1 MPLFL
6 LNHHA
11 VPAALRHQVP
21 RLAALLLAAALSACG
36 GGSGGGDSGR
46 SAPDAS
52 SPALDTSTQDTGAVA
67 PGNPAPASPDSAAGP
82 TEPAAPDPGVAL
94 QAALASGDASAVNLA
109 EVQSAARAQLQTQA
123 AAHTAARQ
131 AFFALTATGSPTAAS
146 PSGMDWNPSHDS
158 STFTVLDSARNQV
171 MLAGNWR
178 YADSTAGSGRVLAV
192 AGQAPATGARYAAFG
207 GNPLAVPGNA
217 AMDTLMRNTVA
228 WLTGRTR
235 FDNLK
240 VVTAHLPGQATYWF
254 PHEAKVRT
262 WFSTQ
267 FPGVT
272 LNGVASGQA
281 QGDDRC
287 DGDKLDA
294 CLQGADLLVIGRQ
307 QGPNVGNSTTP
318 DEFPT
323 AYDGATVMQAV
334 AAAQAR
340 GVPVLYLHHYRDAN
354 NLAAR
359 LLEYFGLSV
368 NTNYFAQEGLKAY
381 SASDLPE
388 APAGLA
394 AQQALLQRLEQGGF
408 SSTWSGCVNDLG
420 RVKCDADTAFVTEFD
435 APAKALRTRLR
446 ALDTAGTALFS
457 RAGYQQEKLLVL
469 LGDKY
474 RESVSYPL
482 RKESAG
488 LDFYRAY
495 FSDMAAYVNRGHN
508 QVARNLGNFSGLF
521 AADTPTLRR
530 TVAATSP
537 ASGRREVMTGLYVM
551 PGRSVTVN
559 RNDSS
564 AAAVTVGLNMLRDT
578 THVFNTYDRPTML
591 ASPRVPLVAG
601 QPRTLTS
608 PFGGPLFLFIESAA
622 GAPSVSVTV
631 DGVITHPLL
640 RDANDPAQ
648 VAAFQAEL
656 ASTPTN
662 WVGLTT
668 DALTVHSNL
677 GHFRTTLAAVNNDM
691 ARLVGLINTY
701 MVKDT
706 YELAGF
712 SSSTAGALQLP
723 ASVTAFCNQAGW
735 DCTGSQHLRDVMQ
748 HVIADNHANCGAGC
762 SGNPY
767 DQDWALEPL
776 GWGESHEIGH
786 NLQRSRLNI
795 YGGQSGE
802 VSNNIFPMHKQWRYN
817 QTLANPAQFY
827 SRNGTGARA
836 VFDKMVA
843 ALASNDPVATMRAS
857 VWGNT
862 AYAADNGLRLS
873 FYRQLVEYARHY
885 NNNFAD
891 GWELYTLLYLLE
903 RNLGVASAT
912 WDSAKT
918 GLGFGTYAAY
928 PSGIDG
934 NDFMLVA
941 TSRII
946 GRDLRPVFDLWGI
959 GYSAAASGQVAAF
972 ALPAAEK
979 LLFPMSNVNRFGSGV
994 GAPVLMSPS
1003 ATYPAGY

>member
-1 MPLFL
+1 MPPIASNCPLPAIL
-6 LNHHA
+6 LRG
-11 VPAALRHQVP
+11 VPWLPALV
-21 RLAALLLAAALSACG
+21 LAAVLSACG
-36 GGSGGGDSGR
+36 GGGGGDAGSGTPTG
-46 SAPDAS
+46 S
-52 SPALDTSTQDTGAVA
+52 TSTQDTTTQDTGTQPPTVPVA
-67 PGNPAPASPDSAAGP
+67 DAAASAA
-82 TEPAAPDPGVAL
+82 DPGLAL
-94 QAALASGDASAVNLA
+94 QAALASGDASALSLA
-109 EVQSAARAQLQTQA
+109 TVQAAARSQLQAQA
-123 AAHTAARQ
+123 AAHTAARN
-131 AFFALTATGSPTAAS
+131 AFFALGAAGAPTSAS
-146 PSGMDWNPSHDS
+146 PSGIHWDPSHDS

-178 YADSTAGSGRVLAV
+178 YSDSTAGSGRVLAV
-192 AGQAPATGARYAAFG
+192 AGQAPSTSARYAAFG
-207 GNPLAVPGNA
+207 GNPLGVPGNA

-228 WLTGRTR
+228 WLTGRTQ

-240 VVTAHLPGQATYWF
+240 VVTAHLPGQATFWF

-262 WFSTQ
+262 WFATQ

-272 LNGVASGQA
+272 VNGVASGQA
-281 QGDDRC
+281 QSDDRC

-294 CLQGADLLVIGRQ
+294 CLQGVDLLVIGRQ
-307 QGPNVGNSTTP
+307 QGPNIGNSTSP
-318 DEFPT
+318 DDYPT
-323 AYDGATVMQAV
+323 AYDGTTVMQAV

-354 NLAAR
+354 DLAAR
-359 LLEYFGLSV
+359 LLDHFGLSV

-381 SASDLPE
+381 GPSDVPAAPVGLPE
-388 APAGLA
+388 
-394 AQQALLQRLEQGGF
+394 QQALLQRLEQGSF

-420 RVKCDADTAFVTEFD
+420 RVKCDADTAFTSEFD
-435 APAKALRTRLR
+435 TPGKALRTRLR
-446 ALDTAGTALFS
+446 ALDAAGTALFS
-457 RAGYQQEKLLVL
+457 RPGYQQEKLMVL

-474 RESVSYPL
+474 RESVNYPL
-482 RKESAG
+482 SKESAG
-488 LDFYRAY
+488 VDFYRAY
-495 FSDMAAYVNRGHN
+495 FSDMAAYVNRSRN

-530 TVAATSP
+530 SVTATAP
-537 ASGRREVMTGLYVM
+537 ATGKREVMTGLYVM
-551 PGRSVTVN
+551 PGRTVTVT
-559 RNDSS
+559 RNDTS
-564 AAAVTVGLNMLRDT
+564 AAVVTVGLNMLRDT
-578 THVFNTYDRPTML
+578 THVFNTYDRPTL
-591 ASPRVPLVAG
+591 LTSPRISLVAG

-608 PFGGPLFLFIESAA
+608 PFGGPLFLFVESAA

-631 DGVITHPLL
+631 DGVITHPVL

-662 WVGLTT
+662 WVGLAT

-677 GHFRTTLAAVNNDM
+677 AHFRTTLAAVNSDM

-712 SSSTAGALQLP
+712 TSSTAGALQPP
-723 ASVTAFCNQAGW
+723 ASVAAFCNSAGW
-735 DCTGSQHLRDVMQ
+735 DCSGTQHLRDVMQ

-817 QTLANPAQFY
+817 QTLSNPAQAY
-827 SRNGTGARA
+827 VRSGTGAKA
-836 VFDKMVA
+836 VFDKMKA
-843 ALASNDPVATMRAS
+843 ALATADPVATLRAS

-885 NNNFAD
+885 NSGFTD
-891 GWELYTLLYLLE
+891 GWELYTLLYLQE
-903 RNLGVASAT
+903 RNFGAASAG
-912 WDSAKT
+912 WDSAKAS
-918 GLGFGTYAAY
+918 LGFGTYAAY
-928 PSGIDG
+928 PSAIDG
-934 NDFMLVA
+934 NDFMVVA

-946 GRDLRPVFDLWGI
+946 GRDMRPVFDLWGI
-959 GYSAAASGQVAAF
+959 TYSAAASAQVAAY

-994 GAPVLMSPS
+994 GAPVLMDPS
-1003 ATYPAGY
+1003 ATYPTGF